1 MQLAERCR
9 AYFSYPVAQPL
20 LVRHVALVC
29 SALLS
34 DVASYCIC
42 LFIGCGRLLL
52 IAWLVLELH
61 ARRLNPLSLKIIKS
75 YDGAVIFCLFLKSCF
90 L

>member
-1 MQLAERCR
+1 MQLAESCELFFLPCGSILF
-9 AYFSYPVAQPL
+9 YCVLQ
-20 LVRHVALVC
+20 
-29 SALLS
+29 LS
-34 DVASYCIC
+34 FVLPCFLTWAAIVYA

-61 ARRLNPLSLKIIKS
+61 ARRLNPLPLKIIKS